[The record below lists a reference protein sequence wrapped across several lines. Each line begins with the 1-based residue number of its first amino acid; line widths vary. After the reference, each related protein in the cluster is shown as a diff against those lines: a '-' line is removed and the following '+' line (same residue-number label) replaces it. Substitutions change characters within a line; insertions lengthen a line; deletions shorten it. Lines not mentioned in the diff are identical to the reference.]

1 MATIDRY
8 LKYAVTMGASDLH
21 LGSNTRPMMRVNGT
35 MTPALGEQTEVLS
48 GEEMDLLVEE
58 IMPIRAKTELEERLD
73 TDFAY
78 AIEGLGRFRVNVFR
92 NHNGTGTVLRHI
104 PGEILTLEELKL
116 PQTLTQFC
124 SLNKGLVLVTG
135 PTGSGK
141 STTLAAMVDYINKNR
156 QDHIITVE
164 DPIEFVHQNQ
174 KCRVSQREIK
184 EHAESFARAL
194 RAALREDPDIVL
206 VGEMRDLET
215 TETAIETAETGHLV
229 LGTVHTSTAASTI
242 DRIIDQFP
250 ADRQGQVRTMLAASL
265 KGVICQTLCKRA
277 DGNGRIAALEILV
290 VTHGVAA
297 NIRDGKT
304 HQIPTAIQT
313 GKRLGMQ
320 LLNEDLMRL
329 VKERTVDSG
338 EAYLKAVDK
347 TDMANK
353 LRTGGFRVEGVTS

>member
-1 MATIDRY
+1 MAAIDKF
-8 LKYAVTMGASDLH
+8 LKFAVTMQASDLH
-21 LGSNTRPMMRVNGT
+21 LSGNARPMMRVHGT
-35 MTPALGEQTEVLS
+35 MVPVQGEQTPVLS
-48 GEEMDLLVEE
+48 GEDMDRLVAE
-58 IMPIRAKTELEERLD
+58 IMPKRSVEELQHRLD

-78 AIEGLGRFRVNVFR
+78 AIDGLGRFRVNVFR
-92 NHNGTGTVLRHI
+92 NHLGTGAVMRHI
-104 PGEILTLEELKL
+104 PGKILTFEELRL
-116 PQTLTQFC
+116 PATLRQFC
-124 SLNKGLVLVTG
+124 MLNKGLVLVTG

-156 QDHIITVE
+156 QDHVITIE
-164 DPIEFVHQNQ
+164 DPIEFVHQDNQ
-174 KCRVSQREIK
+174 CRVSQREIR

-229 LGTVHTSTAASTI
+229 LGTLHTSTAATTI

-250 ADRQGQVRTMLAASL
+250 HERQDQVRTMLAASL

-277 DGNGRIAALEILV
+277 DGNGRVAALEIMV

-320 LLNEDLMRL
+320 LLNDDLLRL
-329 VKERTVDSG
+329 VKERAVTAE
-338 EAYLKAVDK
+338 EAYTKAMDK
-347 TDMANK
+347 TDMTNK
-353 LRTGGFRVEGVTS
+353 LRTAGFQVEAL

>member
-1 MATIDRY
+1 MAAIDRY
-8 LKYAVTMGASDLH
+8 LKYAVSMEASDLH
-21 LGSNTRPMMRVNGT
+21 LSGNTRPMMRVHGT
-35 MTPALGEQTEVLS
+35 MLPALGEQTQVLT
-48 GEEMDLLVEE
+48 GEEMDQLLEE
-58 IMPIRAKTELEERLD
+58 IMPPRSTAELQQRLD

-78 AIEGLGRFRVNVFR
+78 ALEGLGRFRVNVFR
-92 NHNGTGTVLRHI
+92 NHRGTGAVLRHI
-104 PGEILTLEELKL
+104 PGKILTFEDLKL
-116 PQTLTQFC
+116 PHSLIQFC
-124 SLNKGLVLVTG
+124 MLNKGLVLVTG

-141 STTLAAMVDYINKNR
+141 STTLAAMVDYINDHR

-164 DPIEFVHQNQ
+164 DPIEFVHQNK
-174 KCRVSQREIK
+174 KCRVSQREVK
-184 EHAESFARAL
+184 EHAESFQRAL
-194 RAALREDPDIVL
+194 RAALREDPDIVM

-229 LGTVHTSTAASTI
+229 LGTLHTSTAASTI

-250 ADRQGQVRTMLAASL
+250 HERQDQVRTMLAASL

-277 DGNGRIAALEILV
+277 DGSGRVAALEIMV
-290 VTHGVAA
+290 VTHGVSA

-320 LLNEDLMRL
+320 LLNEDLIRL
-329 VKERTVDSG
+329 VKEHTIDAK
-338 EAYLKAVDK
+338 EAYAKAMDK

-353 LRTGGFRVEGVTS
+353 LRTAGFQVVEPT